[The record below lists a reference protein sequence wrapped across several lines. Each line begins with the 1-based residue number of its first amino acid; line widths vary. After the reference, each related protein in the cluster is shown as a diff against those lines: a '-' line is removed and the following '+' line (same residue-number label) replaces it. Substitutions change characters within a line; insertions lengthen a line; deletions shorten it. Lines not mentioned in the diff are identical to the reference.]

1 MGIDQVI
8 LISTAVFLV
17 AAGFFT
23 AWILQQSA
31 MNRLEDRVI
40 DAEAF
45 LRKMQQEHHDLRRQF
60 LQLEIDF
67 IVLQEGRRNS

>member
-1 MGIDQVI
+1 ME
-8 LISTAVFLV
+8 FLLV
-17 AAGFFT
+17 TLSVGVGVLVT
-23 AWILQQSA
+23 LILQQKHV
-31 MNRLEDRVI
+31 NRLEDRVL

-67 IVLQEGRRNS
+67 IVLQEGRK

>member
-1 MGIDQVI
+1 MELLLVTLSVGIGV
-8 LISTAVFLV
+8 LV
-17 AAGFFT
+17 T
-23 AWILQQSA
+23 LILQQKHV
-31 MNRLEDRVI
+31 NRLEDRVL

-67 IVLQEGRRNS
+67 IVLQERSK

>member
-1 MGIDQVI
+1 MDLLLVTLSIGIGVLVT
-8 LISTAVFLV
+8 LIM
-17 AAGFFT
+17 
-23 AWILQQSA
+23 QQKHV
-31 MNRLEDRVI
+31 NRLEDRVL

-67 IVLQEGRRNS
+67 IVLEERSK

>member
-1 MGIDQVI
+1 MSDVYVIQMVLILLAGGIGV
-8 LISTAVFLV
+8 LV
-17 AAGFFT
+17 T
-23 AWILQQSA
+23 LILQQKHV
-31 MNRLEDRVI
+31 NRLEDRVL

-67 IVLQEGRRNS
+67 IVLQERSQ